1 MCNTSNNS
9 WIKMYRSFLDWEW
22 YPDTNCVR
30 LALHFI
36 LKANYQPKKWQGTVI
51 DRGQLVTSRGQLA
64 EETGLSPMQVRTT
77 LDKLQRTGFL
87 TKCTT
92 SKYTIVTICNYDYY
106 QQKQDGCDDGEQPAD
121 NQQITS
127 EQPTDNQQITTTKEY
142 KKERIEEYTHT
153 LVDTKK
159 GVVGGKEAEA
169 VELIEWIATNAP
181 CIASMPEP
189 ITAAQAVWLLQD
201 YNVKDIRRLIATM
214 QSKQAYLKHTNAYT
228 AFVSYANLDKA
239 LKDGRPPSVQSGKKY
254 YTRDEAMAYIR
265 FRRLGGSLEDNFT
278 LERVNGQ
285 HLWCLKA
292 QSPQLTFNE

>member
-1 MCNTSNNS
+1 
-9 WIKMYRSFLDWEW
+9 MYRSFLDWEW

-36 LKANYQPKKWQGTVI
+36 LKANYRAKKWKGLII
-51 DRGQLVTSRGQLA
+51 DRGQLVTSRGQLS
-64 EETGLSPMQVRTT
+64 EETGLSEMQIRTAI
-77 LDKLQRTGFL
+77 DKLDNCGFI
-87 TKCTT
+87 TKSGTR
-92 SKYTIVTICNYDYY
+92 KYTIITVCNYDLY
-106 QQKQDGCDDGEQPAD
+106 QQAQDGFD
-121 NQQITS
+121 NGC
-127 EQPTDNQQITTTKEY
+127 QPTDNQQITTTKEY

-189 ITAAQAVWLLQD
+189 ITAGQAVWLLQD

-228 AFVSYANLDKA
+228 AFVSYAKLDKA
-239 LKDGRPPSVQSGKKY
+239 LKDGGPPSVQSGERY

-265 FRRLGGSLEDNFT
+265 FRRLGGSLKDNFT

-292 QSPQLTFNE
+292 QSPQLTFNER

>member
-1 MCNTSNNS
+1 
-9 WIKMYRSFLDWEW
+9 MYRSFLDWEW

-36 LKANYQPKKWQGTVI
+36 LKANYRAKKWKGLII
-51 DRGQLVTSRGQLA
+51 DRGQLVTSRGQLS
-64 EETGLSPMQVRTT
+64 EETGLSEMQIRTAI
-77 LDKLQRTGFL
+77 DKLDNCGFI
-87 TKCTT
+87 TKSGTR
-92 SKYTIVTICNYDYY
+92 KYTIITVCNYDLY
-106 QQKQDGCDDGEQPAD
+106 QRAQDGFD
-121 NQQITS
+121 NGC
-127 EQPTDNQQITTTKEY
+127 QPTDNQQITTTKEY

-159 GVVGGKEAEA
+159 GVVGGKETEA

-228 AFVSYANLDKA
+228 AFVSYAKLDKA
-239 LKDGRPPSVQSGKKY
+239 LKDDQPPSVQSGEKY

-265 FRRLGGSLEDNFT
+265 FRRLGGSLKDNFT
-278 LERVNGQ
+278 LERVNGVY
-285 HLWCLKA
+285 LWRLKA
-292 QSPQLTFNE
+292 PVPSVNL

>member
-1 MCNTSNNS
+1 
-9 WIKMYRSFLDWEW
+9 MYRSFLDWEW

-36 LKANYQPKKWQGTVI
+36 LKANYRAKKWKGLII
-51 DRGQLVTSRGQLA
+51 DRGQLVTSRGQLS
-64 EETGLSPMQVRTT
+64 EETGLSEMQIRTAI
-77 LDKLQRTGFL
+77 DKLDNCGFI
-87 TKCTT
+87 TKSGTRKYTIITVCNYDLYQQAQYGFDNGCQPTDNQQTT
-92 SKYTIVTICNYDYY
+92 SK
-106 QQKQDGCDDGEQPAD
+106 
-121 NQQITS
+121 
-127 EQPTDNQQITTTKEY
+127 QPTDNQQITTTKEY

-159 GVVGGKEAEA
+159 GVVGGKETEA

-228 AFVSYANLDKA
+228 AFVSYAKLDKA
-239 LKDGRPPSVQSGKKY
+239 LKDGGPPSVQSGEKY

-265 FRRLGGSLEDNFT
+265 FRRLGGSLKDNFT
-278 LERVNGQ
+278 LERVNGVY
-285 HLWCLKA
+285 LWRLKA
-292 QSPQLTFNE
+292 SVPSVNL

>member
-1 MCNTSNNS
+1 
-9 WIKMYRSFLDWEW
+9 MYRSFLDWEW

-169 VELIEWIATNAP
+169 VELIEWIATDAP

-189 ITAAQAVWLLQD
+189 ITAGQAVWLLQD

-292 QSPQLTFNE
+292 PVNL

>member
-1 MCNTSNNS
+1 
-9 WIKMYRSFLDWEW
+9 MYRSFLDWEW

-106 QQKQDGCDDGEQPAD
+106 QQKQDGCDDGAQPAD

-189 ITAAQAVWLLQD
+189 ITAGQAVWLLQD

-228 AFVSYANLDKA
+228 AFVSYAKLDKA
-239 LKDGRPPSVQSGKKY
+239 LKDGGPPSVQSGEKY

-265 FRRLGGSLEDNFT
+265 FRRLGGSLKDNFT
-278 LERVNGQ
+278 LERVNGVY
-285 HLWCLKA
+285 LWRLKA
-292 QSPQLTFNE
+292 PVPSVNL

>member
-1 MCNTSNNS
+1 
-9 WIKMYRSFLDWEW
+9 MYRSFLDWEW

-77 LDKLQRTGFL
+77 LDKLHRAGFL

-106 QQKQDGCDDGEQPAD
+106 QQKQDGFDDGEQPTD
-121 NQQITS
+121 NQQITN

-159 GVVGGKEAEA
+159 GVVGGKEAETA
-169 VELIEWIATNAP
+169 ELIEWIATNAP

-189 ITAAQAVWLLQD
+189 ITARQIVWLLQD

-228 AFVSYANLDKA
+228 AFVNYAKLDNA
-239 LKDGRPPSVQSGKKY
+239 LKDDRLPSVQSGKKY

-265 FRRLGGSLEDNFT
+265 FRSLGASLEDSFT
-278 LERVNGQ
+278 LEWVNGQ
-285 HLWCLKA
+285 HLWRLKA
-292 QSPQLTFNE
+292 PLPAVKF

>member
-1 MCNTSNNS
+1 
-9 WIKMYRSFLDWEW
+9 MYRSFLDWEW

-36 LKANYQPKKWQGTVI
+36 LKANYRAKKWKGLII
-51 DRGQLVTSRGQLA
+51 DRGQLVTSRGQLS
-64 EETGLSPMQVRTT
+64 EETGLSEMQIRTAI
-77 LDKLQRTGFL
+77 DKLDNCGFI
-87 TKCTT
+87 TKSGTRKYTIITVCNYDLYQQAQDGFDNGCQPTDNQQTT
-92 SKYTIVTICNYDYY
+92 SK
-106 QQKQDGCDDGEQPAD
+106 
-121 NQQITS
+121 
-127 EQPTDNQQITTTKEY
+127 QPTDNQQITTTKEY

-159 GVVGGKEAEA
+159 GVVGGKETEA

-189 ITAAQAVWLLQD
+189 ITAGQAVWLLQD

-265 FRRLGGSLEDNFT
+265 FRRLGGSLKDNFT

-292 QSPQLTFNE
+292 SVNL

>member
-1 MCNTSNNS
+1 
-9 WIKMYRSFLDWEW
+9 MYRSFLDWEW

-64 EETGLSPMQVRTT
+64 EETGLSQMQVRTT
-77 LDKLQRTGFL
+77 LDKLQKAGFL

-106 QQKQDGCDDGEQPAD
+106 QQKQDGCDDGEQPTD

-142 KKERIEEYTHT
+142 KKERIEEYIHT

-159 GVVGGKEAEA
+159 GVVGGKEKEA
-169 VELIEWIATNAP
+169 AELIGWIATNAP

-189 ITAAQAVWLLQD
+189 ITVAQAVWLLQD

-214 QSKQAYLKHTNAYT
+214 QSKQAHLKHTNAYT
-228 AFVSYANLDKA
+228 AFVSYAKLDKA
-239 LKDGRPPSVQSGKKY
+239 LKDGGPPSVQSGEKY

-265 FRRLGGSLEDNFT
+265 FRRLGGSLKDNFT
-278 LERVNGQ
+278 LERVNGVY
-285 HLWCLKA
+285 LWRLKA
-292 QSPQLTFNE
+292 PVPSVNL

>member
-1 MCNTSNNS
+1 
-9 WIKMYRSFLDWEW
+9 MYRSFLDWEW

-36 LKANYQPKKWQGTVI
+36 LKANYRAKKWKGLII
-51 DRGQLVTSRGQLA
+51 DRGQLVTSRGQLS
-64 EETGLSPMQVRTT
+64 EETGLSEMQIRTAI
-77 LDKLQRTGFL
+77 DKLDNCGFI
-87 TKCTT
+87 TKSGTRKYTIITVCNYDLYQQAQDGFDNGYQPTDNQQTT
-92 SKYTIVTICNYDYY
+92 SK
-106 QQKQDGCDDGEQPAD
+106 
-121 NQQITS
+121 
-127 EQPTDNQQITTTKEY
+127 QPTDNQQITTTKEY

-159 GVVGGKEAEA
+159 GVVGGKETEA

-228 AFVSYANLDKA
+228 AFVSYAKLDKA
-239 LKDGRPPSVQSGKKY
+239 LKDDQPPSVQSGKKY

-278 LERVNGQ
+278 LERVNGL

-292 QSPQLTFNE
+292 PVSSVNL

>member
-1 MCNTSNNS
+1 
-9 WIKMYRSFLDWEW
+9 MYRSFLDWEW

-36 LKANYQPKKWQGTVI
+36 LKANYRAKKWKGLII
-51 DRGQLVTSRGQLA
+51 DRGQLVTSRGQLS
-64 EETGLSPMQVRTT
+64 EETGLSEMQIRTAI
-77 LDKLQRTGFL
+77 DKLDNCGFI
-87 TKCTT
+87 TKSGTR
-92 SKYTIVTICNYDYY
+92 KY
-106 QQKQDGCDDGEQPAD
+106 
-121 NQQITS
+121 
-127 EQPTDNQQITTTKEY
+127 TTKEY

-159 GVVGGKEAEA
+159 GVVGGKETEA

-228 AFVSYANLDKA
+228 AFVSYAKLDKA
-239 LKDGRPPSVQSGKKY
+239 LKDGGPPSVQSGEKY

-265 FRRLGGSLEDNFT
+265 FRRLGGSLKDNFT
-278 LERVNGQ
+278 LERVNGVY
-285 HLWCLKA
+285 LWRLKA
-292 QSPQLTFNE
+292 SVPSVNL

>member
-1 MCNTSNNS
+1 
-9 WIKMYRSFLDWEW
+9 MYRSFLDWEW

-189 ITAAQAVWLLQD
+189 ITAGQAVWLLQD

-265 FRRLGGSLEDNFT
+265 FHRLGGSLEDNFA

-292 QSPQLTFNE
+292 PVNL

>member
-1 MCNTSNNS
+1 
-9 WIKMYRSFLDWEW
+9 MYRSFLDWEW

-77 LDKLQRTGFL
+77 LDKLQRCGFL

-92 SKYTIVTICNYDYY
+92 SKYTIVTVCNYDYY

-127 EQPTDNQQITTTKEY
+127 EQPADNQQITTTKEY

-169 VELIEWIATNAP
+169 TELIEWIATNAP

-189 ITAAQAVWLLQD
+189 LMEVQVVWLLQD
-201 YNVKDIRRLIATM
+201 YSVKDIRRLIATM

-228 AFVSYANLDKA
+228 AFVTYAKMDKA
-239 LKDGRPPSVQSGKKY
+239 LERNNPPNTQSGRKC

-265 FRRLGGSLEDNFT
+265 FKRMAGSLEDNFT
-278 LERVNGQ
+278 LESVNGQ
-285 HLWCLKA
+285 YLWYLK
-292 QSPQLTFNE
+292 

>member
-1 MCNTSNNS
+1 
-9 WIKMYRSFLDWEW
+9 MYRSFLDWEW

-77 LDKLQRTGFL
+77 LDKLQRCGFL

-92 SKYTIVTICNYDYY
+92 SKYTIVTVCNYDYY

-127 EQPTDNQQITTTKEY
+127 EQPADNQQITTTKEY

-169 VELIEWIATNAP
+169 AKLIRWITTNAP

-189 ITAAQAVWLLQD
+189 LTEVQVVWLFQD
-201 YNVKDIRRLIATM
+201 YSVKDIRRLIATM

-228 AFVSYANLDKA
+228 AFVTYAKMDKA
-239 LKDGRPPSVQSGKKY
+239 LERNNPPNTQSGRKC

-265 FRRLGGSLEDNFT
+265 FKRMAGSLEDNFT
-278 LERVNGQ
+278 LEWVNGQ
-285 HLWCLKA
+285 YLWYLK
-292 QSPQLTFNE
+292 

>member
-1 MCNTSNNS
+1 M
-9 WIKMYRSFLDWEW
+9 
-22 YPDTNCVR
+22 
-30 LALHFI
+30 
-36 LKANYQPKKWQGTVI
+36 
-51 DRGQLVTSRGQLA
+51 
-64 EETGLSPMQVRTT
+64 
-77 LDKLQRTGFL
+77 
-87 TKCTT
+87 
-92 SKYTIVTICNYDYY
+92 
-106 QQKQDGCDDGEQPAD
+106 
-121 NQQITS
+121 
-127 EQPTDNQQITTTKEY
+127 
-142 KKERIEEYTHT
+142 
-153 LVDTKK
+153 
-159 GVVGGKEAEA
+159 
-169 VELIEWIATNAP
+169 ELIEWIATNAP

>member
-1 MCNTSNNS
+1 
-9 WIKMYRSFLDWEW
+9 MYRSFLDWEW

-77 LDKLQRTGFL
+77 LDKLQRCGFL

-92 SKYTIVTICNYDYY
+92 SKYTIVTVCNYDYY
-106 QQKQDGCDDGEQPAD
+106 QQKQDGCDDGEQPA
-121 NQQITS
+121 
-127 EQPTDNQQITTTKEY
+127 DNQQITTTKEY

-169 VELIEWIATNAP
+169 AKLIRWITTNAP

-189 ITAAQAVWLLQD
+189 LTEVQIVWLFQD
-201 YNVKDIRRLIATM
+201 YSVKDIRRLIATM

-228 AFVSYANLDKA
+228 AFVTYAKMDKA
-239 LKDGRPPSVQSGKKY
+239 LEKNNPPNTQSGRKY

-265 FRRLGGSLEDNFT
+265 FKRMSGSLEDNFT
-278 LERVNGQ
+278 LEPVNGQ
-285 HLWCLKA
+285 YLWSLK
-292 QSPQLTFNE
+292 QSLCDRTF

>member
-1 MCNTSNNS
+1 
-9 WIKMYRSFLDWEW
+9 MYRSFLDWEW

-36 LKANYQPKKWQGTVI
+36 LKANYRAKKWKGLII
-51 DRGQLVTSRGQLA
+51 DRGQLVTSRGQLS
-64 EETGLSPMQVRTT
+64 EETGLSEMQIRTAI
-77 LDKLQRTGFL
+77 DKLDNCGFI
-87 TKCTT
+87 TKSGTRKYTIITVCNYDLYQQAQDGFDNGCQPTDNQQTT
-92 SKYTIVTICNYDYY
+92 SK
-106 QQKQDGCDDGEQPAD
+106 
-121 NQQITS
+121 
-127 EQPTDNQQITTTKEY
+127 QPTDNQQITTTKEY

-159 GVVGGKEAEA
+159 GVVGGKETEA

-181 CIASMPEP
+181 CIASMSEP

-228 AFVSYANLDKA
+228 AFVSYAKLDKA
-239 LKDGRPPSVQSGKKY
+239 LKDGGPPSVQSGEKY

-265 FRRLGGSLEDNFT
+265 FRRLGGSLKDNFT
-278 LERVNGQ
+278 LERVNGVY
-285 HLWCLKA
+285 LWRLKA
-292 QSPQLTFNE
+292 PVPSVNL

>member
-1 MCNTSNNS
+1 
-9 WIKMYRSFLDWEW
+9 MYRSFLDWEW

-36 LKANYQPKKWQGTVI
+36 LKANYRAKKWKGLII
-51 DRGQLVTSRGQLA
+51 DRGQLVTSRGQLS
-64 EETGLSPMQVRTT
+64 EETGLSEMQIRTAI
-77 LDKLQRTGFL
+77 DKLDNCGFI
-87 TKCTT
+87 TKSGTRKYTIITVCNYDLYQQAQDGFDNGCQPTDNQQTT
-92 SKYTIVTICNYDYY
+92 SK
-106 QQKQDGCDDGEQPAD
+106 
-121 NQQITS
+121 
-127 EQPTDNQQITTTKEY
+127 QPTDNQQITTTKEY

-159 GVVGGKEAEA
+159 GVVGGKETEA

-228 AFVSYANLDKA
+228 AFVSYAKLDKA
-239 LKDGRPPSVQSGKKY
+239 LKNDQPLSVQSGKKY

-265 FRRLGGSLEDNFT
+265 FRRLGGSLKDNFT
-278 LERVNGQ
+278 LERVNGVY
-285 HLWCLKA
+285 LWRLKA
-292 QSPQLTFNE
+292 SVPSVNL

>member
-1 MCNTSNNS
+1 
-9 WIKMYRSFLDWEW
+9 MYRSFLDWEW

-36 LKANYQPKKWQGTVI
+36 LKANYRAKKWKGLII
-51 DRGQLVTSRGQLA
+51 DRGQLVTSRGQLS
-64 EETGLSPMQVRTT
+64 EETGLSEMQIRTAI
-77 LDKLQRTGFL
+77 DKLDNCGFI
-87 TKCTT
+87 TKSGTR
-92 SKYTIVTICNYDYY
+92 KYTIITVCNYDLY
-106 QQKQDGCDDGEQPAD
+106 QQAQDGFDNGCQPTD

>member
-1 MCNTSNNS
+1 
-9 WIKMYRSFLDWEW
+9 MYRSFLDWEW

-189 ITAAQAVWLLQD
+189 ITAGQAVWLLQD

-292 QSPQLTFNE
+292 QSPQLTFNER

>member
-1 MCNTSNNS
+1 
-9 WIKMYRSFLDWEW
+9 MYRSFLDWEW

-77 LDKLQRTGFL
+77 LDKLQRSGFL

-106 QQKQDGCDDGEQPAD
+106 QQKQDGYDDGEQPTD

-127 EQPTDNQQITTTKEY
+127 KQPADNQQITTTKEY
-142 KKERIEEYTHT
+142 KTERIEEYTHT

-169 VELIEWIATNAP
+169 AELIEWIATNAP
-181 CIASMPEP
+181 CIALMPEP
-189 ITAAQAVWLLQD
+189 LTEVQVVWLFQD
-201 YNVKDIRRLIATM
+201 YSVKDIRRLIATM

-228 AFVSYANLDKA
+228 AFVTYAKMDKA
-239 LKDGRPPSVQSGKKY
+239 LERNNPPNTQSGRKC

-265 FRRLGGSLEDNFT
+265 FKRMAGSLEDNFT
-278 LERVNGQ
+278 LEPINGQ
-285 HLWCLKA
+285 YLWYLK
-292 QSPQLTFNE
+292 

>member
-1 MCNTSNNS
+1 
-9 WIKMYRSFLDWEW
+9 MYRSFLDWEW

-292 QSPQLTFNE
+292 PVNL

>member
-1 MCNTSNNS
+1 
-9 WIKMYRSFLDWEW
+9 MYRNFLDWEW

-77 LDKLQRTGFL
+77 LDKLQRCGFL

-92 SKYTIVTICNYDYY
+92 SKYTIVTVCNYDYY

-127 EQPTDNQQITTTKEY
+127 EQPADNQQITTTKEY

-169 VELIEWIATNAP
+169 TELIEWIATNAP

-189 ITAAQAVWLLQD
+189 LMEVQVVWLLQD
-201 YNVKDIRRLIATM
+201 YSVKDIRRLIATM

-228 AFVSYANLDKA
+228 AFVTYAKMDKA
-239 LKDGRPPSVQSGKKY
+239 LERNNPPNTQSGRKC

-265 FRRLGGSLEDNFT
+265 FKRMAGSLEDNFT
-278 LERVNGQ
+278 LESVNGQ
-285 HLWCLKA
+285 YLWYLK
-292 QSPQLTFNE
+292 

>member
-1 MCNTSNNS
+1 
-9 WIKMYRSFLDWEW
+9 MYRSFLDWEW
-22 YPDTNCVR
+22 YSDTNCVR

-36 LKANYQPKKWQGTVI
+36 LKANYQPKKWQRTVI

-77 LDKLQRTGFL
+77 LDKLQSTGFL
-87 TKCTT
+87 TRCTT

-142 KKERIEEYTHT
+142 KKKRIEEYTHT

-292 QSPQLTFNE
+292 PVNL

>member
-1 MCNTSNNS
+1 
-9 WIKMYRSFLDWEW
+9 MYRSFLDWEW

-189 ITAAQAVWLLQD
+189 ITAGQAVWLLQD

-292 QSPQLTFNE
+292 PVNL